1 LEFGVDVN
9 SSDHPTHPP
18 SSPQKLQY
26 APKLPLLRRI
36 RRGRW
41 LTMAAILIVAALSP
55 MWWSRL
61 SRRLEGIYWQH
72 ECLVHPIPSGIVV
85 YSSGPPASSI
95 VSHPWM
101 RLDAIA
107 APMGALSSG
116 TVYLGER
123 TSHDGS
129 RELVAVDVNAIL
141 DPTAAQPNLRA
152 GVEVVARALKE
163 GNLMTAPSE
172 TSEILYGYGG
182 GYGAM
187 LPHAAP
193 VVTVNPEIVVHSAK
207 EDPADPAHFQF
218 FYDLESERVYIDCW
232 LDNGGVRMDGSIQ
245 RRPATTPSTAP
256 GG

>member
-1 LEFGVDVN
+1 
-9 SSDHPTHPP
+9 
-18 SSPQKLQY
+18 
-26 APKLPLLRRI
+26 
-36 RRGRW
+36 
-41 LTMAAILIVAALSP
+41 
-55 MWWSRL
+55 
-61 SRRLEGIYWQH
+61 
-72 ECLVHPIPSGIVV
+72 
-85 YSSGPPASSI
+85 
-95 VSHPWM
+95 M

-107 APMGALSSG
+107 APMGMRLSSG

-129 RELVAVDVNAIL
+129 RELVAVTACECDSRPDIIL
-141 DPTAAQPNLRA
+141 QAQPNLRA

-193 VVTVNPEIVVHSAK
+193 VVIVNPEIVVHSAK

-218 FYDLESERVYIDCW
+218 FYDLESERVLHRLLAGQW
-232 LDNGGVRMDGSIQ
+232 RRANGRLDPTPPHDYAVSGTGGLIEPSGKVAGSSLRISGMANVAKNIANPTAANGRM
-245 RRPATTPSTAP
+245 
-256 GG
+256 